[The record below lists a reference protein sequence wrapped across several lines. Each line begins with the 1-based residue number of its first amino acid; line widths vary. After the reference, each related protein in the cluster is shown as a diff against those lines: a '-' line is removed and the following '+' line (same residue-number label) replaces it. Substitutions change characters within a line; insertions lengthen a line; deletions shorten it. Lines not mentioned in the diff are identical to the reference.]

1 MYSDIYKDNIK
12 KKVRRSLISN
22 RNLYY
27 SYIISKNDEP
37 IIFSLDFEYADD
49 GHIELLYEDTIK
61 LKKVLHEKTHRRNFI
76 VSLKKY
82 FKKYC
87 EKGKEYDNL
96 IVLLRDN
103 NIDFKC
109 MIYY

>member
-1 MYSDIYKDNIK
+1 MYSDVYKDSIK
-12 KKVRRSLISN
+12 KKERKSLISN

-27 SYIISKNDEP
+27 GYFIDNNNEK
-37 IIFSLDFEYADD
+37 IIFCLDFEYSND

-61 LKKVLHEKTHRRNFI
+61 LKKVLHPITHRRIFL

-87 EKGKEYDNL
+87 EKGKEYDTL
-96 IVLLRDN
+96 IELLKDN
-103 NIDFKC
+103 SIDFKC